1 MFTTLDMTRAWP
13 ALVPITLHR
22 LRQTIGGPLAD
33 PLALHVD
40 YNGLWQDLA
49 QLLPTHLEYA
59 YPELFGPSAPVSLG
73 VPVAAYQGPQ
83 LTDVVLL
90 LEADV
95 NLKQLKAR
103 EAALI
108 GLPGFGGPGVAG
120 SLCRLMAYYGRKQ
133 PRGSEALFK
142 ALSLPDYLRELV

>member
-13 ALVPITLHR
+13 TLVPITLHR

-33 PLALHVD
+33 PLALSID
-40 YNGLWQDLA
+40 YNALWQDLA
-49 QLLPTHLEYA
+49 QLLPTHLAYD

-73 VPVAAYQGPQ
+73 APVAAYQGPQ
-83 LTDVVLL
+83 LTDVVML

-95 NLKQLKAR
+95 NLNQLKAR
-103 EAALI
+103 EATLI
-108 GLPGFGGPGVAG
+108 GLPAYGGPGVAG

-133 PRGSEALFK
+133 SRDTEALFR
-142 ALSLPDYLRELV
+142 ALKLHEYARELV